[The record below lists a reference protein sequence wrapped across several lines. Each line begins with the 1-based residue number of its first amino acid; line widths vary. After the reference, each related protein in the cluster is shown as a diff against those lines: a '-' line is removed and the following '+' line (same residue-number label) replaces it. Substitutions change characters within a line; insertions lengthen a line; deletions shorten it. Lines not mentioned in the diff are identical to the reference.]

1 MLKTEWELMEPLNIL
16 YWSRVGLGILAAVVC
31 TLLRLDDFLSGL
43 AFGILFYIITH
54 YILRRRFVA
63 EAEKPSKVF
72 TMGIGA
78 YFMSWIVSWALFY
91 TIQALWLGLI
101 QPTQA

>member
-1 MLKTEWELMEPLNIL
+1 MEPSNVL
-16 YWSRVGLGILAAVVC
+16 YWIRVGLGILAALVC

-43 AFGILFYIITH
+43 AFGILFYVFTY
-54 YILRRRFVA
+54 YILKRRFVA
-63 EAEKPSKVF
+63 QIEKTSKVF

-91 TIQALWLGLI
+91 TLWLELV
-101 QPTQA
+101 

>member
-1 MLKTEWELMEPLNIL
+1 MEPLNIL
-16 YWSRVGLGILAAVVC
+16 YWSRVGLGILAALIC
-31 TLLRLDDFLSGL
+31 TLLRLDDFVSGL
-43 AFGILFYIITH
+43 AFGLLFYIITY
-54 YILRRRFVA
+54 YILKRRFVA
-63 EAEKPSKVF
+63 YAEKPSKVF

-91 TIQALWLGLI
+91 TIALWLGFI

>member
-16 YWSRVGLGILAAVVC
+16 YWSRVGLGILAALVC

-43 AFGILFYIITH
+43 AFGILFYIITY
-54 YILRRRFVA
+54 YILRRWFAVQTA
-63 EAEKPSKVF
+63 KPSKVF